1 MDLRTWAL
9 ALLAGLAL
17 AGCDNR
23 GGAAGQP
30 ETRGPGAVMGAS
42 GGGTSEPASRSQT
55 PPAGAGLN
63 GGLGMTGSFPAGS
76 STQAGGDGS
85 TNTTR

>member
-1 MDLRTWAL
+1 MDWRGWTL

-42 GGGTSEPASRSQT
+42 GGGTADPAGRSQA
-55 PPAGAGLN
+55 PPAGGGLN
-63 GGLGMTGSFPAGS
+63 GGLGLTGSFPSAS
-76 STQAGGDGS
+76 ATQA
-85 TNTTR
+85 TR